1 MAKQNRERKAAKQM
15 MESLGGMADIKKAEK
30 LEKQSKWKEC
40 IEHYEKGVE
49 ELEKS
54 LNTLEGA
61 KILSEFQVQQCQQQI
76 DAYCRN
82 LIKLQRAHAKDI
94 KKEERAKKKR
104 APLTKFAN
112 KRSSLTSKT
121 AAKAKKQSEYDD
133 GDVDESDEAA
143 VFGGKKKRESAVA
156 MKKKEMARMKREMAT
171 GKVERPNGDDGDE
184 KDKAKDDEDDMY
196 SIYDRS

>member
-1 MAKQNRERKAAKQM
+1 MQ
-15 MESLGGMADIKKAEK
+15 DIKKAEK
-30 LEKQSKWKEC
+30 FEKQSKWKEC

-54 LNTLEGA
+54 LNTLEVA

-104 APLTKFAN
+104 ASLTKFAN

-121 AAKAKKQSEYDD
+121 AAKAKKQFEYDD
-133 GDVDESDEAA
+133 GDVDESDESA

-156 MKKKEMARMKREMAT
+156 LKRKEMARMKREMAT
-171 GKVERPNGDDGDE
+171 GKVERPDGDGDDKKS
-184 KDKAKDDEDDMY
+184 KDKKDDDDDMF
-196 SIYDRS
+196 SIYDRSAEVKKHKEKMA